1 MQAKI
6 NRYVYLSLLMCLA
19 HLINAQDTAR
29 ISLLFLGDIMQHETQ
44 LNAAYNS
51 KTGKHDY
58 TECFQFLKPYFQSVD
73 LTIGN
78 LELTL
83 AGKPYTGYPQFSAPD
98 ELAVTLK
105 QVGVDVLVTANNHS
119 VDRRRKGLERT
130 IRVLD
135 SLKFM
140 HTGTFTDTVERMN
153 DYPLL
158 IHKNGFKL
166 ALLNY
171 TYGTNGIPVTRPN
184 VVNPIDT
191 ALIRKDLVR
200 AREQQPDAI
209 IVFMHWGNEYESQ
222 PTKQQR
228 QLTEFC
234 FTHGA
239 QLVIGAHPHVLQPME
254 WRKDE
259 NQLVVYSLGNFV
271 SGQRPRYR
279 DGGAMLQVALKKII
293 TDTGSV
299 TTIDTAN
306 YRLQWVYRTTDS
318 KRSFYVLPVATFEN
332 DATNFIKD
340 ESSKLAFKTFIDD
353 SRKLLGKYNKRITEL
368 AEIPTD
374 TVITYS
380 ICLQEARSSEEV
392 YSILVKADSF
402 PHGLDSV
409 QNAEGNTVFYTGK
422 FMRLE
427 KAANYLKRIET
438 EWPQGKV
445 VRFVNGIAVE

>member
-1 MQAKI
+1 MKNVI
-6 NRYVYLSLLMCLA
+6 HKGLIFLLLSLCV
-19 HLINAQDTAR
+19 HLINAQDTTR

-44 LNAAYNS
+44 INAAYNS
-51 KTGKHDY
+51 QTGKHDY

-83 AGKPYTGYPQFSAPD
+83 GGKPYTGYPQFSAPD
-98 ELAVTLK
+98 ELAVALK

-119 VDRRRKGLERT
+119 VDRRKKGLERT

-135 SLKFM
+135 SLQLI

-158 IHKNGFKL
+158 IQKNGFRF

-171 TYGTNGIPVTRPN
+171 TYGTNGIPVTKPN

-191 ALIRKDLVR
+191 TLIRKDMVR
-200 AREQQPDAI
+200 ARELNPDAI
-209 IVFMHWGNEYESQ
+209 IVFMHWGNEYENQ

-234 FTHGA
+234 FKLGA
-239 QLVIGAHPHVLQPME
+239 KLVIGAHPHVLQPME
-254 WRKDE
+254 WRKED

-279 DGGAMLQVALKKII
+279 DGGAMLQVELKKII
-293 TDTGSV
+293 NDSISV

-306 YRLQWVYRTTDS
+306 YRLQWVYRSSDS
-318 KRSFYVLPVATFEN
+318 KRKFFILPVSSFEN
-332 DATNFIKD
+332 DSSNFIKD
-340 ESSKLAFKTFIDD
+340 DASKFAFKTFIDD
-353 SRKLLGKYNKRITEL
+353 SRKLLEKYNKGIAEL
-368 AEIPTD
+368 TQIPSD
-374 TVITYS
+374 TLITYS
-380 ICLQEARSSEEV
+380 VRIQQAKSSEEV
-392 YSILVKADSF
+392 YNTLLKADSF
-402 PHGLDSV
+402 PYGLSSE
-409 QNAEGNTVFYTGK
+409 QSAEGVTSFYTGK
-422 FMRLE
+422 FHVYG
-427 KAANYLKRIET
+427 KAIQYLQHVVAD
-438 EWPQGKV
+438 WPASRV
-445 VRFVNGIAVE
+445 VRFVNGKPME

>member
-1 MQAKI
+1 MKSVI
-6 NRYVYLSLLMCLA
+6 YKGLIFSLLVLCA
-19 HLINAQDTAR
+19 QFINAQDTAR

-44 LNAAYNS
+44 INAAYNS

-58 TECFQFLKPYFQSVD
+58 TDCFQFLKPYFQSVD

-98 ELAVTLK
+98 ELAVALK
-105 QVGVDVLVTANNHS
+105 QFGVDVLVTANNHS
-119 VDRRRKGLERT
+119 VDRRKKGLERT

-135 SLKFM
+135 SLKLI

-171 TYGTNGIPVTRPN
+171 TYGTNGIPVTKPN
-184 VVNPIDT
+184 IVNPIDT

-200 AREQQPDAI
+200 ARELQPDAT
-209 IVFMHWGNEYESQ
+209 IVFMHWGNEYENQ

-234 FTHGA
+234 FRHGA

-254 WRKDE
+254 WRKEE

-279 DGGAMLQVALKKII
+279 DGGAMLQVELKKII
-293 TDTGSV
+293 TDTVSV

-318 KRSFYVLPVATFEN
+318 KRSFYVLPVSTFEN

-340 ESSKLAFKTFIDD
+340 EPSKLAFKTFIDD
-353 SRKLLGKYNKRITEL
+353 SRKLLGKYNQGISEL
-368 AEIPTD
+368 MEIPSD
-374 TVITYS
+374 TVITYAVR
-380 ICLQEARSSEEV
+380 LREARNSEEV
-392 YSILVKADSF
+392 YSVLEKADAF

-409 QNAEGNTVFYTGK
+409 LNADGVTFFYTGK
-422 FMRLE
+422 FMEFE
-427 KAANYLKRIET
+427 KANHYLKRIEP
-438 EWPQGKV
+438 EWPQSRV
-445 VRFVNGIAVE
+445 VRFVNGLAIE